1 MTRHNLSV
9 QAAGIAFFG
18 FLSLIPALVAF
29 LSVYG
34 LVAEPDQ
41 IERQIMNLLEAAPEE
56 VQRFVIQ
63 QLQAISTSSG
73 GGVSTTF
80 VVSLVIA
87 LWGASGAVNQLL
99 KTLAQ
104 VWEVPDERGGVKV
117 RALALLLTI
126 GAIVYLSAAGFALTV
141 MPQVLDRTE
150 IGDDVV
156 SLINRLRF
164 PGIAVTMVLALGVLY
179 RLGPHRPGLRW
190 RPVTV
195 GAVTATVL
203 WVLASAGFSIYVS
216 YFGSYNETYGVLA
229 GLVILQLWFWITSL
243 LVLVGGEIDASLELR
258 RRGL

>member
-1 MTRHNLSV
+1 MTRHNLTV

-41 IERQIMNLLEAAPEE
+41 IERQIMDLLEAAPEE

-73 GGVSTTF
+73 EGVSTTF

-117 RALALLLTI
+117 RALALVLTI
-126 GAIVYLSAAGFALTV
+126 GAIVYLSAVGFALTV

-179 RLGPHRPGLRW
+179 RLGPHRPEARW
-190 RPVTV
+190 RPVTT

-203 WVLASAGFSIYVS
+203 WVLASVGFSIYVS
-216 YFGSYNETYGVLA
+216 NFSSYNETYGVLA

-243 LVLVGGEIDASLELR
+243 LVLLGGEIDASLELR

>member
-1 MTRHNLSV
+1 MTRHNLTV

-41 IERQIMNLLEAAPEE
+41 IERQIMDLLEAAPEE

-73 GGVSTTF
+73 EGVSTTF

-104 VWEVPDERGGVKV
+104 VWE
-117 RALALLLTI
+117 
-126 GAIVYLSAAGFALTV
+126 
-141 MPQVLDRTE
+141 
-150 IGDDVV
+150 
-156 SLINRLRF
+156 
-164 PGIAVTMVLALGVLY
+164 
-179 RLGPHRPGLRW
+179 
-190 RPVTV
+190 
-195 GAVTATVL
+195 
-203 WVLASAGFSIYVS
+203 
-216 YFGSYNETYGVLA
+216 
-229 GLVILQLWFWITSL
+229 
-243 LVLVGGEIDASLELR
+243 
-258 RRGL
+258 